1 MPIFE
6 FECSKH
12 GKFERIIPAKYDTQL
27 CPECGEECEKIDFS
41 VPAKRN
47 PECGIQK

>member
-6 FECSKH
+6 FQCKTHSI
-12 GKFERIIPAKYDTQL
+12 FERIISAKYDTQP
-27 CPECGEECEKIDFS
+27 CPKCKEECEKIEFS

-47 PECGIQK
+47 PEFGIQK